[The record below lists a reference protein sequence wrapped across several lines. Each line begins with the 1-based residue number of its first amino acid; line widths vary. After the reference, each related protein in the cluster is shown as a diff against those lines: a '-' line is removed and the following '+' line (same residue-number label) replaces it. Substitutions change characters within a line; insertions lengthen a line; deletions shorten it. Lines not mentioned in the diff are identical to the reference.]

1 MREWRSGVW
10 RRRNVSSGENAEEQ
24 RREKNKTLVKNRSTK
39 LRFVKKNV
47 EDFDIVTNP
56 DHELSFIHH

>member
-1 MREWRSGVW
+1 M
-10 RRRNVSSGENAEEQ
+10 NAEEQ

-47 EDFDIVTNP
+47 EDFDIGQKETGF
-56 DHELSFIHH
+56 SFSVNKT